1 MYTSVDKF
9 YFLFYILNVYISY
22 LETSFRKKEA
32 SAQNIWDI
40 FSLQSK
46 RAKDTLL
53 IGEPQMLPLQF
64 SFRSITYTMKRLHR

>member
-32 SAQNIWDI
+32 SAQNICDI

-53 IGEPQMLPLQF
+53 IGEPQMLPLQI
-64 SFRSITYTMKRLHR
+64 SFRF

>member
-1 MYTSVDKF
+1 MYTSVNKF

-32 SAQNIWDI
+32 SAQNICDI

-64 SFRSITYTMKRLHR
+64 SFRF

>member
-9 YFLFYILNVYISY
+9 YFLFYIILNVYISY

-32 SAQNIWDI
+32 SAQNTWDI

-64 SFRSITYTMKRLHR
+64 SFRF

>member
-22 LETSFRKKEA
+22 LETSFRKKEV
-32 SAQNIWDI
+32 SAQNICDI

-64 SFRSITYTMKRLHR
+64 SFRF

>member
-1 MYTSVDKF
+1 MFIYRIWKQV
-9 YFLFYILNVYISY
+9 
-22 LETSFRKKEA
+22 LEKKKA
-32 SAQNIWDI
+32 SAQNICDI

-64 SFRSITYTMKRLHR
+64 SFRF

>member
-9 YFLFYILNVYISY
+9 YRLFYILNVYISY

-32 SAQNIWDI
+32 SAQNICDI
-40 FSLQSK
+40 FSSQSK

-64 SFRSITYTMKRLHR
+64 SFRF

>member
-22 LETSFRKKEA
+22 LEASFRKKEA
-32 SAQNIWDI
+32 SAQNICDI

-64 SFRSITYTMKRLHR
+64 SFRF

>member
-1 MYTSVDKF
+1 MYTSVNKF

-32 SAQNIWDI
+32 SAQNICDI

-53 IGEPQMLPLQF
+53 IGEPQMLPLQI
-64 SFRSITYTMKRLHR
+64 SFRF

>member
-9 YFLFYILNVYISY
+9 YRLFYILNVYISY

-32 SAQNIWDI
+32 SAQNICDI

-64 SFRSITYTMKRLHR
+64 SFRF

>member
-9 YFLFYILNVYISY
+9 YFLFYILNVYIPVSY

-64 SFRSITYTMKRLHR
+64 SFRF